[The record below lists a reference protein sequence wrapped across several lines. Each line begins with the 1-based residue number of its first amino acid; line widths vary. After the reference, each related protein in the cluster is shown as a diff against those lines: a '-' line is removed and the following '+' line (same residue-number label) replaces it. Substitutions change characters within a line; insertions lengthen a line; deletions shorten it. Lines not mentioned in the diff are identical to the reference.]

1 MKQILHVAQC
11 VIAANRKNNTNDPA
25 IIVRNYKGAKRAHEV
40 ELVHDGVL
48 VGKFIYRPHDPL
60 PCGARLWFESESTT
74 LELRPLVCE
83 NEFEF
88 KLVA

>member
-11 VIAANRKNNTNDPA
+11 QIAANRKNGTDEPA

-40 ELVHDGVL
+40 ELVHDGVV
-48 VGKFIYRPHDPL
+48 VGKFVYRPHDPL
-60 PCGARLWFESESTT
+60 PCGARLWFESESEM
-74 LELRPLVCE
+74 LELRATVRE
-83 NEFEF
+83 TEFEL